1 VHYAAKAPPTLLGAG
16 KRLQHW
22 KSPSEIRCVCANSAA
37 PSPVAITR
45 AAALVALDPE
55 LAELADQIAEMIA
68 PSRGWCLLTS
78 SGTPAF
84 AAVRPSASPTETL
97 S

>member
-55 LAELADQIAEMIA
+55 FAELADQIAEDD
-68 PSRGWCLLTS
+68 C
-78 SGTPAF
+78 
-84 AAVRPSASPTETL
+84 AVAGLVPPYLVGHASICGGETEREPY
-97 S
+97 